1 MKTIIIS
8 ATVLILLSTNLLAQ
22 NLNDSC
28 LKSLQV
34 CSGYT
39 YSYPLNTNTIAQN
52 GPNYGCLNTQPNP
65 SWFFMKVAQGGDFI
79 FQIVSPTGN
88 DVDFACWGPFLDP
101 FLPCVADLT
110 AACTQCPNNTTDP
123 NFYPSGN
130 LVDCSYDP
138 AHTETL
144 HIYGAQPNQY
154 YIIII
159 TNYSNQQGLVSFYQS
174 NAGQPGAGIAECNN
188 LADVSG
194 RVYLDLDANN
204 QFNTGDVPV
213 QYAMIESPKCG
224 SFYFMTDDNG
234 LYNGYVCF
242 TPDTIKAY
250 YPYMLPY
257 IQSVTPP
264 SYTVNGNLT
273 NADFAIVLEPNICDV
288 GIYMVQETW
297 IGVWNNGIIDV
308 ILDNWG
314 TTDLYVNL
322 TVELDTNFTFLDASV
337 PPTNITGNTLV
348 WDSLYIPFLTYDI
361 ISITVAVSDTNIS
374 FNTPYTIYATAYT
387 VGCSDPDTTNNLYVL
402 NGNIDAPYDPNY
414 KEVNPSGEIAAA
426 QAANQQD
433 FIYTIHF
440 QNTGSAPAHNV
451 IVVDTLSNWLNI
463 PTLTLI
469 GSSHPCTYEINEHS
483 IVKFNFWGIDL
494 PDSTSDP
501 LGSIGYV
508 MFKVKCLPSLA
519 NGGNV
524 YNRAHIYF
532 DSNPAV
538 ETNTVLTFV
547 RNSMNITPISK
558 PTLSELTVTP
568 NPVKDNF
575 TVSSSYKLN
584 KVEIYNSAS
593 QLIKSIS
600 VVDQKQS
607 LTLSKENLSAGVYSI
622 KAYTVNGKI
631 LKAKMIVE

>member
-1 MKTIIIS
+1 MKTINFL
-8 ATVLILLSTNLLAQ
+8 ATVLIVLSTQLFAQ
-22 NLNDSC
+22 INDSC
-28 LKSLQV
+28 IKSLQI

-39 YSYPLNTNTIAQN
+39 YSYPLNTNTVAQN
-52 GPNYGCLNTQPNP
+52 GPNYGCLYTQPNP
-65 SWFFMKVAQGGDFI
+65 GWFFIKVAQGGDFI

-88 DVDFACWGPFLDP
+88 DIDFACWGPFIDP
-101 FLPCVADLT
+101 STPCVADLT
-110 AACTQCPNNTTDP
+110 ASCTPCPNNTTDP

-130 LVDCSYDP
+130 LVDCSFDP
-138 AHTETL
+138 ANTETL

-154 YIIII
+154 YILII

-174 NAGQPGAGIAECNN
+174 NAGQPGAGVAECNN

-194 RVYLDLDANN
+194 KVYLDLDANN
-204 QFNTGDVPV
+204 QFNAGDVPV

-224 SFYFMTDDNG
+224 FFYFMTDHNG
-234 LYNGYVCF
+234 LYNGYVCY
-242 TPDTIKAY
+242 TPDTIRAY

-257 IQSVTPP
+257 IQSVTPT
-264 SYTVNGNLT
+264 SYTVNNHLT
-273 NADFAIVLEPNICDV
+273 NADFAIVLEPNVCDV
-288 GIYMVQETW
+288 GIYLVQETL
-297 IGVWNNGIIDV
+297 IGIWNNGVIDV

-322 TVELDTNFTFLDASV
+322 TVELDTNLTFLNATV
-337 PPTNITGNTLV
+337 PPTNITGNTIV

-361 ISITVAVSDTNIS
+361 LGITVAVSDTTIS
-374 FNTPYTIYATAYT
+374 TNTPFMVSAVANTI
-387 VGCSDPDTTNNLYVL
+387 GCSDADSVNNYYALHGV
-402 NGNIDAPYDPNY
+402 ISTSYDPNY
-414 KEVNPSGEIAAA
+414 KEVNPSGEIAAS
-426 QAANQQD
+426 QAANQQE

-440 QNTGSAPAHNV
+440 QNTGTAPAHNV

-483 IVKFNFWGIDL
+483 IIKFNFWGIDL

-501 LGSIGYV
+501 IGSNGYV

-519 NGGNV
+519 NGGDV
-524 YNRAHIYF
+524 YNKAYIYF

-547 RNSMNITPISK
+547 RNAQGIKPNIK
-558 PTLSELTVTP
+558 PVVYEVNVIP
-568 NPVKDNF
+568 NPVKDIF

-584 KVEIYNSAS
+584 KIEIYNSAS
-593 QLIKSIS
+593 QLVKSIAIS
-600 VVDQKQS
+600 NPMQS
-607 LTLSKENLSAGVYSI
+607 LTFSRANLDAGVYLI

-631 LKAKMIVE
+631 LRTKMIVE